1 MNSIVNKYFIS
12 IIIPFFNS
20 EKFIYNCINSINK
33 QTFKKKIEVIFI
45 NDCSKD
51 NSLKIL
57 EKYQKKY
64 FKIFS
69 LKKNLGPAAAR
80 NVGIQKAKGEY
91 IFFLDID
98 DLISKNT
105 LSVLYDVA
113 KKKNLDL
120 IFSDRKWLENSNNLR
135 KNKYA
140 FPKNKFFD
148 QLEIKKEME
157 ERYYDPLRAVGLFQ
171 LTGRLIKRKI
181 IIKNKI
187 LFEPSLRY
195 LEDEAFEWDVLGNI
209 SSAAYI
215 KKQLY
220 SYNINPNISSGLV
233 EGIVKNFKV
242 KSFKIVIHHIKKSLI
257 KKNFTKKK
265 ISEITSQAYIYLIIS
280 SLISLSRS
288 ILLKKIDHRVGEKKR
303 FNLIKKIIND
313 KKTEKALE
321 YYVSSDKESYWIP
334 KLIKWKLPNLLK
346 IFCILRAKK
355 ILKIRRDSNN

>member
-113 KKKNLDL
+113 KKK
-120 IFSDRKWLENSNNLR
+120 I
-135 KNKYA
+135 
-140 FPKNKFFD
+140 
-148 QLEIKKEME
+148 
-157 ERYYDPLRAVGLFQ
+157 
-171 LTGRLIKRKI
+171 
-181 IIKNKI
+181 
-187 LFEPSLRY
+187 
-195 LEDEAFEWDVLGNI
+195 
-209 SSAAYI
+209 
-215 KKQLY
+215 
-220 SYNINPNISSGLV
+220 
-233 EGIVKNFKV
+233 
-242 KSFKIVIHHIKKSLI
+242 
-257 KKNFTKKK
+257 
-265 ISEITSQAYIYLIIS
+265 
-280 SLISLSRS
+280 
-288 ILLKKIDHRVGEKKR
+288 
-303 FNLIKKIIND
+303 
-313 KKTEKALE
+313 
-321 YYVSSDKESYWIP
+321 
-334 KLIKWKLPNLLK
+334 
-346 IFCILRAKK
+346 
-355 ILKIRRDSNN
+355 